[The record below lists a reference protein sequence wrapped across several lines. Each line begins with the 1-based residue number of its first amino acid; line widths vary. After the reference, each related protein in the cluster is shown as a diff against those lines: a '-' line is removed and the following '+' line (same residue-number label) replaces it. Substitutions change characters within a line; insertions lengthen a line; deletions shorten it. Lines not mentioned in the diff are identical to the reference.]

1 MAIIYSYPAETNPQP
16 GDLLIG
22 TSTVTVDGKQT
33 NVTRS
38 YSMQTITDY
47 IKTLGGIGVESIT
60 FTAPLTGG
68 TIIKDGT
75 VSIPVSNTTTDGYL
89 SSIDW
94 NIFNSK
100 LGGATGVL
108 DTITKWTTTSAIG
121 SSSLAE
127 PAGGTTVTS
136 SKIFAPALDAA
147 TNLGITATQRWQN
160 LYLSGTASAVNVDTT
175 NVTITGTLSANA
187 STGTSGY
194 ILQSF
199 GASPAQWVDLSSAYD
214 TYDLNAT
221 TNGSDV
227 DMNLTSTSGTDNS
240 VVKLV
245 AGTNIALT
253 RDTAAQVTIDST
265 DQYTG
270 TVTNVSSTNTNI
282 LTVATASTTPAL
294 SPVMGSV
301 AAANTALVT
310 GGDVKAAID
319 AALVGFLEFK
329 GGFNAATGE
338 ITSGVNSGSY
348 LYNCPGGAG
357 TRIAI
362 DVGDFYV
369 VETLGDFYCNASH
382 ALSVGDQAVCSSA
395 AIADAS
401 VLGDWTQIQENIG
414 IATATTPGIAS
425 FPTGNDGLDITVGGA
440 VSAQVFGAANL
451 TGGYVPDA
459 SALSGDEFLSRDGTF
474 KAGPVTNVSSVATGG
489 GLTGGPITS
498 TGTISPD
505 YTTSANIIL
514 SAADGTSDTLGD
526 TDDFIFSVGNNAKY
540 GNLSQLKTYIG
551 AGAGTI
557 TGSGT
562 TNAIPVF
569 ASSTSVGDSIITQD
583 AGATTAT
590 ITGKAIITDD
600 LELDADLIDINGSTG
615 AAGELLS
622 SLGTGNGVDWIAAP
636 ASGVTTF
643 NKATGSASTGDPLTV
658 TGTGSGPYTGAVTV
672 AANTFAGDS
681 KPGVVTATAGDA
693 AKVLQGDGTWVVAG
707 GLPTKTVMNF
717 TGDGSDTGSTGTF
730 TLTPIP
736 SSVNYV
742 DIYISGVY
750 QQKNSYSLAG
760 GSSDEVL
767 FTTAP
772 PVTATNGIEC
782 VITT

>member
-1 MAIIYSYPAETNPQP
+1 MAIIYSYPPETNPQP
-16 GDLLIG
+16 TDLIIG
-22 TSTVTVDGKQT
+22 TSTVTANGKQT

-47 IKTLGGIGVESIT
+47 IKSLGGIGVESIT
-60 FTAPLTGG
+60 FSAPLTGG
-68 TIIKDGT
+68 TITTSGT
-75 VSIPVSNTTTDGYL
+75 VSIPKADTTTDGYL
-89 SSIDW
+89 SSTDW
-94 NIFNSK
+94 TTFNNK
-100 LGGATGVL
+100 LGGISGVQYS
-108 DTITKWTTTSAIG
+108 IPIWSTTAALG
-121 SSSLAE
+121 NSSLAE
-127 PAGGTTVTS
+127 PGGGTTVTS
-136 SKIFAPALDAA
+136 SKIFAPALDAT
-147 TNLGITATQRWQN
+147 TNLGITGTQRWQN

-270 TVTNVSSTNTNI
+270 TVTSISSTNTNI
-282 LTVATASTTPAL
+282 LTVATATTTPAL

-338 ITSGVNSGSY
+338 ITSGINSGSY

-362 DVGDFYV
+362 DVGDFYI

-425 FPTGNDGLDITVGGA
+425 FPTGNDGLDITAGGA
-440 VSAQVFGAANL
+440 VSAQIFSAANL

-505 YTTSANIIL
+505 YTTAANIIK
-514 SAADGTSDTLGD
+514 SAPAGSALGD
-526 TDDFIFSVGNNAKY
+526 TNTFIVSQGNNVIEDTLA
-540 GNLSQLKTYIG
+540 NLKTYIG
-551 AGAGTI
+551 AGTGTI

-562 TNAIPVF
+562 THAIPVF
-569 ASSTSVGDSIITQD
+569 STSTAIGDSIITQD

-658 TGTGSGPYTGAVTV
+658 TGTGLGPYTGAVTV
-672 AANTFAGDS
+672 AANIFDGDS

-693 AKVLQGDGTWVVAG
+693 AKLLQGDGTWVVAG
-707 GLPTKTVMNF
+707 GLPTKTVDNF
-717 TGDGSDTGSTGTF
+717 TGNGVLYQF
-730 TLTPIP
+730 TLSVTPT
-736 SSVNYV
+736 SEDYTDV
-742 DIYISGVY
+742 YISGVY
-750 QQKNSYSLAG
+750 QQKNTYTLS
-760 GSSDEVL
+760 
-767 FTTAP
+767 TATIDFGVSNP
-772 PVTATNGIEC
+772 VPVTATNGIE
-782 VITT
+782 VVSTT

>member
-1 MAIIYSYPAETNPQP
+1 MAIIYSYPSETNPQP
-16 GDLLIG
+16 TDLLIG
-22 TSTVTVDGKQT
+22 TSTATVDGKQT

-60 FTAPLTGG
+60 FSAPLTGG
-68 TIIKDGT
+68 TITLSGT
-75 VSIPVSNTTTDGYL
+75 VGIPQASSAADGYL
-89 SSIDW
+89 SSGDW
-94 NIFNSK
+94 TTFNNK
-100 LGGATGVL
+100 LGGAVGIVDSIPVFTGSVTL
-108 DTITKWTTTSAIG
+108 G
-121 SSSLAE
+121 NSSLAE
-127 PAGGTTVTS
+127 PGGGTTVTS

-270 TVTNVSSTNTNI
+270 TVTSISSTNTNI
-282 LTVATASTTPAL
+282 LTVATATTTPAL

-348 LYNCPGGAG
+348 LYNCPGGVG

-425 FPTGNDGLDITVGGA
+425 FPTGNDGLDITGGGA
-440 VSAQVFGAANL
+440 VSAQVFGVANL

-505 YTTSANIIL
+505 YTTAANIIL
-514 SAADGTSDTLGD
+514 SAADGTSDTLGN
-526 TDDFIFSVGNNAKY
+526 TDNFIFSVGNNAKY
-540 GNLSQLKTYIG
+540 GTLSQLKTYIG

-569 ASSTSVGDSIITQD
+569 ASSTSVGDSMITQD
-583 AGATTAT
+583 AGATVLTNTGSFTTTT
-590 ITGKAIITDD
+590 ITDNTTPTP
-600 LELDADLIDINGSTG
+600 STG
-615 AAGELLS
+615 SANQVLTAGPS
-622 SLGTGNGVDWIAAP
+622 GGDVIWAAAP
-636 ASGVTTF
+636 ASYTDWDLTGDGGTPEAIGDGLSATFTSGNTAITTSAG
-643 NKATGSASTGDPLTV
+643 ATRTLTITSAAYTGTTNIGHVPTGGSASTFLRGD
-658 TGTGSGPYTGAVTV
+658 GNWAAAGGGSLVK
-672 AANTFAGDS
+672 DE
-681 KPGVVTATAGDA
+681 VTATASQTA
-693 AKVLQGDGTWVVAG
+693 FTVSQA
-707 GLPTKTVMNF
+707 PT
-717 TGDGSDTGSTGTF
+717 D
-730 TLTPIP
+730 I
-736 SSVNYV
+736 NYV
-742 DIYISGVY
+742 SVYVSGVY
-750 QQKNSYSLAG
+750 QSKSAISSVVGTTVTLSSGVPAGTKVELVTSY
-760 GSSDEVL
+760 
-767 FTTAP
+767 
-772 PVTATNGIEC
+772 
-782 VITT
+782 

>member
-1 MAIIYSYPAETNPQP
+1 MAIIYSYPPETNPQP
-16 GDLLIG
+16 TDLIIG
-22 TSTVTVDGKQT
+22 TSTTTVDGKQT

-60 FTAPLTGG
+60 FSAPLTGG
-68 TIIKDGT
+68 TITLSGT
-75 VSIPVSNTTTDGYL
+75 VGIPQASGAADGYL
-89 SSIDW
+89 SSGDW
-94 NIFNSK
+94 TTFNNK
-100 LGGATGVL
+100 LGGISGVQYS
-108 DTITKWTTTSAIG
+108 IPIWSTTAALG
-121 SSSLAE
+121 NSSLAE
-127 PAGGTTVTS
+127 PGGGTTVTS

-147 TNLGITATQRWQN
+147 TNLGITGTQRWQN

-221 TNGSDV
+221 TNGGNV

-253 RDTAAQVTIDST
+253 RDTATQVTIDST

-270 TVTNVSSTNTNI
+270 TVTSISSTNTNI
-282 LTVATASTTPAL
+282 LTVATATTTPAL

-329 GGFNAATGE
+329 GGFNATTGE
-338 ITSGVNSGSY
+338 ITSGVNISSY
-348 LYNCPGGAG
+348 IYNCPGGAG

-369 VETLGDFYCNASH
+369 VETLGDFYCNTSH

-425 FPTGNDGLDITVGGA
+425 FPTGNDGLDITAGGA
-440 VSAQVFGAANL
+440 VSAQVFGVANL

-459 SALSGDEFLSRDGTF
+459 SVLSGDEFLSRDGTF
-474 KAGPVTNVSSVATGG
+474 KAGPVSGVSEIIAGN
-489 GLTGGPITS
+489 GLSG
-498 TGTISPD
+498 GTITTSGTIAPD
-505 YTTSANIIL
+505 YTTADNIIQ
-514 SAADGTSDTLGD
+514 SAPAGSTLGD
-526 TDDFIFSVGNNAKY
+526 TNTFIVSQGNNVIEDTLA
-540 GNLSQLKTYIG
+540 NLKTYIG
-551 AGAGTI
+551 AGTGTI

-562 TNAIPVF
+562 TYAIPVF
-569 ASSTSVGDSIITQD
+569 STSTAIGDSIITQD
-583 AGATTAT
+583 ASATTAT

-600 LELDADLIDINGSTG
+600 LELDRDLIDINGSPG

-643 NKATGSASTGDPLTV
+643 DEATGSASTGNPLTV
-658 TGTGSGPYTGAVTV
+658 TGTGPGPYTGAVTV
-672 AANTFAGDS
+672 AANIFDGNG

-693 AKVLQGDGTWVVAG
+693 AKLLQGDGTWVVAG
-707 GLPTKTVMNF
+707 GLPTKTVDNF
-717 TGDGSDTGSTGTF
+717 TGNGVLYQF
-730 TLTPIP
+730 ILTVTPT
-736 SSVNYV
+736 SVDYTDV
-742 DIYISGVY
+742 YISGVY
-750 QQKNSYSLAG
+750 QQKNTYTLS
-760 GSSDEVL
+760 
-767 FTTAP
+767 TATIDFGVSNP
-772 PVTATNGIEC
+772 VPVTATNGIE
-782 VITT
+782 VVSTT

>member
-1 MAIIYSYPAETNPQP
+1 MS
-16 GDLLIG
+16 
-22 TSTVTVDGKQT
+22 
-33 NVTRS
+33 
-38 YSMQTITDY
+38 
-47 IKTLGGIGVESIT
+47 
-60 FTAPLTGG
+60 
-68 TIIKDGT
+68 GT
-75 VSIPVSNTTTDGYL
+75 VGIPAADTTTNGYL
-89 SSIDW
+89 TSIDW

-100 LGGATGVL
+100 LGGGSGVQ
-108 DTITKWTTTSAIG
+108 DAITYWSSTSSLG
-121 SSSLAE
+121 SSSLSE
-127 PAGGTTVTS
+127 PTGGTTVTS

-147 TNLGITATQRWQN
+147 TNLGITGTQRWQN

-270 TVTNVSSTNTNI
+270 TVTSISSTNTNI
-282 LTVATASTTPAL
+282 LTVATATTTPAL

-369 VETLGDFYCNASH
+369 VETLGDFYCNASN
-382 ALSVGDQAVCSSA
+382 ALSVGDQVVCSSA

-401 VLGDWTQIQENIG
+401 ILGDWTQIQENIG

-425 FPTGNDGLDITVGGA
+425 FPTGNDGLDITAGGA

-474 KAGPVTNVSSVATGG
+474 KAGPVTSVSSVATGG

-505 YTTSANIIL
+505 YTTVANIIH
-514 SAADGTSDTLGD
+514 SAGSGAALAGSDT
-526 TDDFIFSVGNNAKY
+526 FIVSKGNNVIEDTLT
-540 GNLSQLKTYIG
+540 NLKAYIG
-551 AGAGTI
+551 AGTGTI

-622 SLGTGNGVDWIAAP
+622 SLGTGLGVDWIAAP

-643 NKATGSASTGDPLTV
+643 NKATGLASTGDPLTV

-672 AANTFAGDS
+672 AANIFDGDS

-693 AKVLQGDGTWVVAG
+693 AKLLQGDGTWVVAG
-707 GLPTKTVMNF
+707 GLPTKTVDTF
-717 TGDGSDTGSTGTF
+717 TGDASTVAF
-730 TLTPIP
+730 TL
-736 SSVNYV
+736 SVSPTSTAYI
-742 DIYISGVY
+742 DIFITGVY
-750 QQKNSYSLAG
+750 QQKSTYSLVGAVVTF
-760 GSSDEVL
+760 SP
-767 FTTAP
+767 AP
-772 PVTATNGIEC
+772 PITITDGIEC
-782 VITT
+782 VSTT

>member
-1 MAIIYSYPAETNPQP
+1 MAIIYSYPKENNPQAT
-16 GDLLIG
+16 DLIIG
-22 TSTVTVDGKQT
+22 TSTVVTNGVEE

-38 YSMQTITDY
+38 YSIQTLTDY
-47 IKTLGGIGVESIT
+47 IKSLGGIGVQSIT

-68 TIIKDGT
+68 VITLSGT
-75 VSIPVSNTTTDGYL
+75 VGIPAADTTTNGYL
-89 SSIDW
+89 TSIDW

-100 LGGATGVL
+100 LGGGSGVQ
-108 DTITKWTTTSAIG
+108 DAITYWSSTSSLG
-121 SSSLAE
+121 SSSLSE
-127 PAGGTTVTS
+127 PTGGTTVTS

-147 TNLGITATQRWQN
+147 TNLGITGTQRWQN

-221 TNGSDV
+221 TSGSDV

-270 TVTNVSSTNTNI
+270 TVTSISSTNTNI
-282 LTVATASTTPAL
+282 LTVATATTTPAL

-369 VETLGDFYCNASH
+369 VETLGDFYCNASN

-401 VLGDWTQIQENIG
+401 ILGDWTQIQENIG

-425 FPTGNDGLDITVGGA
+425 FPIGNDGLDITAGGA

-474 KAGPVTNVSSVATGG
+474 KAGPVTSVSSVATGG

-505 YTTSANIIL
+505 YTTVANIIH
-514 SAADGTSDTLGD
+514 SAGSGAALAGSDT
-526 TDDFIFSVGNNAKY
+526 FIVSKGNNVIEDTLT
-540 GNLSQLKTYIG
+540 NLKAYIG
-551 AGAGTI
+551 AGTGTI

-569 ASSTSVGDSIITQD
+569 ASSTLVGDSIITQD

-622 SLGTGNGVDWIAAP
+622 SLGTGLGVDWIAAP

-643 NKATGSASTGDPLTV
+643 NKATGLASTGDPLTV

-672 AANTFAGDS
+672 AANTFDGNS

-693 AKVLQGDGTWVVAG
+693 AKLLQGDGTWVVAG
-707 GLPTKTVMNF
+707 GLPTKTVDTF
-717 TGDGSDTGSTGTF
+717 TGDASTVAF
-730 TLTPIP
+730 TL
-736 SSVNYV
+736 SVSPTSTAYI
-742 DIYISGVY
+742 DIFITGVY
-750 QQKNSYSLAG
+750 QQKSTYSLVGAVVTF
-760 GSSDEVL
+760 SP
-767 FTTAP
+767 AP
-772 PVTATNGIEC
+772 PITITDGIEC
-782 VITT
+782 VSTT